1 MKIRTLGMLL
11 IVIVMAVFLIINWG
25 TLSQVTTV
33 NLVYTEME
41 APLGIIVVAAF
52 AAVVVLLM
60 AYTVWQQASVMMELR
75 AAYKE
80 ARTARQM
87 AEDADKSRI
96 AEIRADF
103 KERMEKM
110 EALLATRTDEVIR
123 LMAERNQLEDETL
136 SKFRAEQQARADEAR
151 ASLEQQLRVLEKRVI
166 EALPAP
172 KAEVVEQQ
180 SDAKEE
186 EEARK
191 TFREGYR
198 KSGMRNGCR
207 TEPCSC

>member
-11 IVIVMAVFLIINWG
+11 IVIVMTVFLIINWG

-191 TFREGYR
+191 TFRELF
-198 KSGMRNGCR
+198 
-207 TEPCSC
+207 

>member
-11 IVIVMAVFLIINWG
+11 IVIVMAVSLIINWG

-191 TFREGYR
+191 TFRELF
-198 KSGMRNGCR
+198 
-207 TEPCSC
+207 

>member
-11 IVIVMAVFLIINWG
+11 IVIVMTVFLIINWG

-87 AEDADKSRI
+87 AENADKSRI

-191 TFREGYR
+191 TFRELF
-198 KSGMRNGCR
+198 
-207 TEPCSC
+207 